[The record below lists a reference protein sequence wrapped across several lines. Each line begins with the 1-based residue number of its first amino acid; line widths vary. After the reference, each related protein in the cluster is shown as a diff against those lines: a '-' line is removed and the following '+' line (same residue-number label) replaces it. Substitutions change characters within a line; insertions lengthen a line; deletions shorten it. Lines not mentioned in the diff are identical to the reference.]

1 MMNIMENKKPK
12 KEPKY
17 DPAHKF
23 GGDAFGSSAIVSDMI
38 KSGKI
43 KIDSYNKKKSKK

>member
-1 MMNIMENKKPK
+1 MNIMENKKPK

-17 DPAHKF
+17 DPDDKF

-38 KSGKI
+38 KKGEI
-43 KIDSYNKKKSKK
+43 KLDSYNKKKSEK